1 MKKLV
6 LALFAIVIVVAVV
19 IIAIMILTPGKTK
32 VTIQIY
38 GHRGARGLSPE
49 NTIPAYKTGLS
60 IGINTVDMDVNM
72 TKDGVVVIT
81 HNFKL
86 NPDITRDS
94 HEKWIN
100 PNNPPLIKD
109 LTFAQLQTYD
119 VGRIKPGT
127 DYSKTFAFQYP
138 VDGTHIS
145 SLKQVIEYV
154 KSVAGDKV
162 KFQVE
167 IKTDPTTPN
176 WSYPP
181 ATIAA
186 ATVKVLK
193 EEGVDTRTELQAFDW
208 RVLYQVQKLDPK
220 IATAYLTCQKN
231 SDEMHSKDPKVAG
244 FWTGGKLLKDYHN
257 SIPYMI
263 KELGGKIWGPES
275 KELNA
280 KLVKEAH
287 KDGLRVV
294 PWSMVGSLNKPKE
307 IIRMINLGV
316 DAIITDRPDVVR
328 GLLAARGIKVPPA
341 FVVDKKQTGPAGK

>member
-6 LALFAIVIVVAVV
+6 LSFVAIVIAVVVV
-19 IIAIMILTPGKTK
+19 IIAIMLLSPGKSK
-32 VTIQIY
+32 VNIQIY

-49 NTIPAYKTGLS
+49 NTLPAYKTGLA

-72 TKDGVVVIT
+72 TKDGVVVAT

-86 NPDITRDS
+86 DPDITRDANGD
-94 HEKWIN
+94 WID
-100 PNNPPLIKD
+100 PKNPPLIKD
-109 LTFAQLQTYD
+109 LTFKDLQTYD

-127 DYSKTFAFQYP
+127 DYSKTFAYQYP

-154 KSVAGDKV
+154 KSIAGDKV

-167 IKTDPTTPN
+167 IKIDPTTPD
-176 WSYPP
+176 WSYAP

-220 IATAYLTCQKN
+220 IATAYLTNQEQ
-231 SDEMHSKDPKVAG
+231 STAMASTDPKVAG
-244 FWTGGKLLKDYHN
+244 LWTGGKLLKDYHN

-263 KELGGKIWGPES
+263 KQLGGKIWGPES
-275 KELNA
+275 KQLNA

-294 PWSMVGSLNKPKE
+294 TWSMVGSLDSQDE
-307 IIRMINLGV
+307 IIRMFNIGV
-316 DAIITDRPDVVR
+316 DAVISDRPDVVR
-328 GLLAARGIKVPPA
+328 GLFAARGIKVPPA
-341 FVVDKKQTGPAGK
+341 FFVDKIKDKK